1 MNWDHLDIGR
11 PFYYGSETDSNILSM
26 GPYNLNRT
34 SLTVQRV
41 GCLLRN
47 VKQMTVAVEGTLA
60 NAEVE
65 MVNKRGD

>member
-1 MNWDHLDIGR
+1 
-11 PFYYGSETDSNILSM
+11 M